1 MRKATGYLVALR
13 LGLQHERAAFGSPE
27 IDVTIQGSTRTL
39 RQYEELED
47 RAPDQ
52 RRHVDQMTVLEEFA
66 QVRTNGLFG
75 RRGGG
80 AGIDDQDAKHAAVL
94 FQREKPRMT
103 GNETRSL

>member
-1 MRKATGYLVALR
+1 
-13 LGLQHERAAFGSPE
+13 
-27 IDVTIQGSTRTL
+27 
-39 RQYEELED
+39 
-47 RAPDQ
+47 
-52 RRHVDQMTVLEEFA
+52 MTVLEEFA

-103 GNETRSL
+103 GNETCSL